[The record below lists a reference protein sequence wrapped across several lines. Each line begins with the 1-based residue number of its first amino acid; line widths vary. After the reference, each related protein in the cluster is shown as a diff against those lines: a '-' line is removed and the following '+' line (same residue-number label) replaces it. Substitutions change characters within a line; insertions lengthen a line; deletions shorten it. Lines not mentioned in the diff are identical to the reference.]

1 MVGGNPYHYPHKKKK
16 GNDNMKITLY
26 IDWRGEKILTEK
38 VYKTELERAKN
49 DESSFEDYKIDSL
62 EDYIEEYLDEK
73 KCSHTFET
81 VFNLSDNERK
91 EILDNVRKGYL
102 AQVEQDLTEE
112 YEKITIDI

>member
-1 MVGGNPYHYPHKKKK
+1 
-16 GNDNMKITLY
+16 MKITLY

-38 VYKTELERAKN
+38 DYKTELEKAKVN
-49 DESSFEDYKIDSL
+49 KDDFEDYKIDCL

-73 KCSHTFET
+73 GYCNTLKA
-81 VFNLSDNERK
+81 VFDLFDNERK

-102 AQVEQDLTEE
+102 AQVEQDLAED